1 MLHLLV
7 QRLVMYR
14 SVLNAD
20 FVLAILEVVKVSNSV
35 LHPVLVI
42 TLGEILTC
50 MRSSALLQHRQIKSA
65 WTHCTHTHTLPLSC
79 LHTHARTHTHSAD
92 SVENWINRSMQA
104 LGSTL

>member
-1 MLHLLV
+1 VLHLLV

-20 FVLAILEVVKVSNSV
+20 FVLAIFEVVKVSNSV

-65 WTHCTHTHTLPLSC
+65 WTHCTHTHTHTSSLLF
-79 LHTHARTHTHSAD
+79 THARTHTHSAD

>member
-1 MLHLLV
+1 
-7 QRLVMYR
+7 MYR

-20 FVLAILEVVKVSNSV
+20 FVLAIFEVVKVSNSV

-65 WTHCTHTHTLPLSC
+65 WTHCTHTHTHFLS
-79 LHTHARTHTHSAD
+79 LVYTRTHAHTHTQRG
-92 SVENWINRSMQA
+92 
-104 LGSTL
+104 LG

>member
-1 MLHLLV
+1 
-7 QRLVMYR
+7 MYR

-50 MRSSALLQHRQIKSA
+50 MRSSALLQHKQLELA
-65 WTHCTHTHTLPLSC
+65 WTHCSHTVCLVCYTHTHTHT
-79 LHTHARTHTHSAD
+79 HTHACAHSH
-92 SVENWINRSMQA
+92 
-104 LGSTL
+104 